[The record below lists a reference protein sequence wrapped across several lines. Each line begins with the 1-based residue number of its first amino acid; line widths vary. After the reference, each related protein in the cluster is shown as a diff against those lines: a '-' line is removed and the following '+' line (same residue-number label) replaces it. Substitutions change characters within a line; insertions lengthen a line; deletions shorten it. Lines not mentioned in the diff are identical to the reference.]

1 MRTMFTA
8 AASAALAA
16 ILAWSGP
23 VMAQPKTVKQCRV
36 EWNAG
41 RDAIKASGKT
51 QKAFIAECRGVPAT
65 PRTARLAGAL
75 VEGQYP
81 TEAEAKA
88 GCPGDRIVWV
98 NLRSGISHEPGSR
111 GYGAT
116 RAGTYMCEKASAA
129 AGFRAAKSARD
140 PARDLSTDS
149 AKPAS
154 S

>member
-1 MRTMFTA
+1 MRTMFTT

-23 VMAQPKTVKQCRV
+23 VMAQPKTVKQCRD
-36 EWNAG
+36 EWNAA

-65 PRTARLAGAL
+65 PRAASLAGAL

-81 TEAEAKA
+81 TEAEAKDS
-88 GCPGDRIVWV
+88 CPDDGVVWV

-116 RAGTYMCEKASAA
+116 RAGAYMCEKASTA
-129 AGFRAAKSARD
+129 AGFRAARSARD
-140 PARDLSTDS
+140 PARDLSKES

>member
-1 MRTMFTA
+1 MRTMFST
-8 AASAALAA
+8 AASAVLAA

-23 VMAQPKTVKQCRV
+23 VMAQPKTVKQCRD

-65 PRTARLAGAL
+65 PRTASAL

-88 GCPGDRIVWV
+88 GCPGEAVVWV

-111 GYGAT
+111 GYGT
-116 RAGTYMCEKASAA
+116 TGAGAYMCEKASAA
-129 AGFRAAKSARD
+129 AGFRAARGARD
-140 PARDLSTDS
+140 PARNLSKES